1 MIFLDSSRIVT
12 TSDRNNVYSIVSSK
26 FRSPGN
32 QIDRIWYKT
41 TGKVNMISDVFLVST
56 LIPAMKLGQ
65 NLYMA
70 GGISNKLYK
79 NLDEIQDIL
88 STWYPDLKRIKVIV
102 PVTASEACSIMNKKV
117 ACFFSGGVDS
127 FYTVLKHNTEI
138 TTLIYVRGF
147 DVNLYERD
155 YLDMMSD
162 RVRKMAGE
170 LGKELIEVETNIHE
184 FGDQYVDWSHQY
196 HGSALGSVANLLSEQ
211 ISKIYIPSSYTYKNV
226 FPWGTHPL
234 LDRLWAT
241 DGIEIIH
248 DGCEASRVAK
258 IKAILSNECAMNHLR
273 VCIDRTRGLYNCG
286 ECEKC
291 IRTMISLYAFAV
303 SHRFKT
309 FKELDLEKIQKMKI
323 DDHSLIFAEE
333 NLKLLHN
340 GHVKS
345 ALKLAI
351 TNS

>member
-1 MIFLDSSRIVT
+1 MIFVDSPGIINVT
-12 TSDRNNVYSIVSSK
+12 DYSIVSSK

-41 TGKVNMISDVFLVST
+41 TGEVNMNSDLFLAST
-56 LIPAMKLGQ
+56 LVPAMKLGQ
-65 NLYMA
+65 DLHVA
-70 GGISNKLYK
+70 GGISNKLY
-79 NLDEIQDIL
+79 NNIPEIQDIL
-88 STWYPDLKRIKVIV
+88 STWYPDLKRIKVH
-102 PVTASEACSIMNKKV
+102 AEFNNHDHNFMMDRKV

-155 YLDMMSD
+155 YLDMMSA

-211 ISKIYIPSSYTYKNV
+211 ISKIYIPSSYTYKDI

-291 IRTMISLYAFAV
+291 MRTMISLYVFAA
-303 SHRFKT
+303 SHKFQT
-309 FKELDLEKIQKMKI
+309 FGALNLDRIRNMKI
-323 DDHSLIFAEE
+323 DEHSLIFAEE
-333 NLKLLHN
+333 NYNILHA
-340 GHVKS
+340 GDVKS
-345 ALKLAI
+345 ALGFAM